1 MNNNLYKIVLT
12 QNLCM
17 LKTHKFKNMCKPTV
31 LIKKF
36 VVEKL
41 NFTF

>member
-1 MNNNLYKIVLT
+1 MYKIVLT

-17 LKTHKFKNMCKPTV
+17 LKIHKFKNMSKPTV
-31 LIKKF
+31 LMKRS